1 MNQPSVGVGIIGCG
15 YVVDHYLSS
24 WQRHPQLRIIGVADR
39 DAERVDAVAKAYG
52 LRRFGSTQELLDHP
66 DVEIV
71 VNLTS
76 IGSHHEVTRA
86 ALEAGKHV
94 YSEKPLA
101 EGLDSA
107 QELVELARD
116 RELLIG
122 TAPSNVLS
130 PTIQTMWR
138 AVRAGAVGTPRIVYA
153 EFDDNPIYLMHPEQ
167 WRSRTG
173 APWPYIHEYEHGC
186 TVEHA
191 GYHLTWL
198 CALFGPVESVT
209 AFSKQVIPHKSDEPL
224 DPVDAPDFSVACL
237 NFRSGVVA
245 RLTFSIAA
253 PIDHRMRIIG
263 DKGMVAAET
272 YQHYECPVYLETF
285 NDLTLNARKARTVRS
300 NRLLQRAL
308 GVGGRRLELVPAPY
322 GEEPPPSHES
332 GKPLR
337 LRRAFQD
344 LKRRETG
351 TQDKCAGIAE
361 LAAAITA
368 GRPPFPA
375 PDLTLHV
382 TELTYAI
389 QAAGTSANTYQL
401 TTTFETVAPPASTVR
416 SAVNLKPPHRTTLL
430 NKALGRQ
437 LRRMHQH

>member
-1 MNQPSVGVGIIGCG
+1 MNQPPIGVGIVGCG
-15 YVVDHYLSS
+15 YVFDHYLSS
-24 WQRHPQLRIIGVADR
+24 WHRHPQLRIVGVADR
-39 DAERVDAVAKAYG
+39 DTRRVDAVTEAYG
-52 LRRFGSTQELLDHP
+52 LHGFGSTRELLDHP
-66 DVEIV
+66 DVGIV

-76 IGSHHEVTRA
+76 IESHHEVTRA
-86 ALEAGKHV
+86 ALESGKHV

-101 EGLDSA
+101 ESLDGA
-107 QELVELARD
+107 RELVELASD
-116 RELLIG
+116 RGLLIG

-130 PTIQTMWR
+130 PTIQTMWH
-138 AVRAGAVGTPRIVYA
+138 AVRAGAVGTPRLVYA

-224 DPVDAPDFSVACL
+224 DPPDTPDFSVACL

-263 DKGMVAAET
+263 DEGILAADT
-272 YQHYECPVYLETF
+272 YQHYECPVYLENF
-285 NDLTLNARKARTVRS
+285 NDLTLNARKSRTVRS
-300 NRLLQRAL
+300 NRLLRRTL
-308 GVGGRRLELVPAPY
+308 GVDGRRLELVPAPY
-322 GEEPPPSHES
+322 GEQPTREDQEGKSPS
-332 GKPLR
+332 LR
-337 LRRAFQD
+337 SLLRD

-351 TQDKCAGIAE
+351 VQDKCAGIAE
-361 LAAAITA
+361 LAAAITT
-368 GRPPFPA
+368 GRLPFPA

-389 QAAGTSANTYQL
+389 QGAGTSASAHQL
-401 TTTFETVAPPASTVR
+401 TTTFAEVRPPASTLR
-416 SAVNLKPPHRTTLL
+416 AAVNLEPPRRTTVL
-430 NKALGRQ
+430 NTALGHL